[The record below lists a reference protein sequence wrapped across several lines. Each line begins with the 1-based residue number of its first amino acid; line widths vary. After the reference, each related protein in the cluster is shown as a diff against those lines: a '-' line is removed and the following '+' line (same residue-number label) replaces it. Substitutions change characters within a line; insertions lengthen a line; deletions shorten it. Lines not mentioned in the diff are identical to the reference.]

1 MPREYPL
8 ERTRNIGIMAHID
21 AGKTTTTERILYYTG
36 KTYKIGEVHDGAT
49 EMDWMDQERE
59 RGITI
64 TSAFTQCFWRNH
76 TINIIDTPGHVD
88 FTVEVERSIRVLDG
102 AIALFCAVGGV
113 EPQSETVWLQAD
125 RYGVPRIAFVNKMD
139 RTGADFF
146 NCIEMMKDRLGCHP
160 VPLQLPA
167 GAEEKFRGVIDLVDM
182 RARIW
187 QEDAADRGRGK
198 ANKDAKIHYVE
209 IPDEL
214 KEKARHY
221 REKMLEALAE
231 YDEPFMER
239 YLEGQEF
246 EQRELHQLIRSA
258 TLAAH
263 ITPVL
268 CGTAFHNKGVRLL
281 LDATVEYLPS
291 PLDVPPVK
299 GKNPETEE
307 EDVRRASDD
316 EPLSALA
323 FKVMSDPHVG
333 RLTYLR
339 IYSGRLESGGYV
351 YNPATETNERISRL
365 LLMHAN
371 DREQVEEART
381 GDIVA
386 VVGLKNTTTGHTL
399 CDPDRPIVL
408 ESMSFPEPVITIAIE
423 PKTKQDE
430 EKLAKSLRKL
440 AEEDPTFRVNVDP
453 ETNQTVISGMGEL
466 HLEVLVERMRREF
479 KVAANVGKPRVAYR
493 ETLTASTEVTH
504 RFIRQTGGRGQFAVV
519 SLCIEPQKPGYG
531 FAFVDNIV
539 GAAIPREY
547 IPAVETGVV
556 EAMKTGVLAGYP
568 IVDVKVTLIDGQ
580 HHPVD
585 SSELAFH
592 ICGSMAFREGA
603 RKCAPRLLEPIMD
616 LEVVTPADFLG
627 DVVGGLQQRRAAI
640 NDIRARSDAVQVISA
655 CAPLVEM
662 FGYAT
667 ALRSTTQGR
676 ALYTME
682 FSHYEKVPEDLTERI
697 IG

>member
-1 MPREYPL
+1 
-8 ERTRNIGIMAHID
+8 
-21 AGKTTTTERILYYTG
+21 
-36 KTYKIGEVHDGAT
+36 
-49 EMDWMDQERE
+49 
-59 RGITI
+59 
-64 TSAFTQCFWRNH
+64 
-76 TINIIDTPGHVD
+76 
-88 FTVEVERSIRVLDG
+88 
-102 AIALFCAVGGV
+102 
-113 EPQSETVWLQAD
+113 
-125 RYGVPRIAFVNKMD
+125 
-139 RTGADFF
+139 
-146 NCIEMMKDRLGCHP
+146 
-160 VPLQLPA
+160 
-167 GAEEKFRGVIDLVDM
+167 
-182 RARIW
+182 
-187 QEDAADRGRGK
+187 
-198 ANKDAKIHYVE
+198 
-209 IPDEL
+209 
-214 KEKARHY
+214 
-221 REKMLEALAE
+221 
-231 YDEPFMER
+231 
-239 YLEGQEF
+239 
-246 EQRELHQLIRSA
+246 
-258 TLAAH
+258 
-263 ITPVL
+263 
-268 CGTAFHNKGVRLL
+268 
-281 LDATVEYLPS
+281 
-291 PLDVPPVK
+291 
-299 GKNPETEE
+299 
-307 EDVRRASDD
+307 
-316 EPLSALA
+316 
-323 FKVMSDPHVG
+323 
-333 RLTYLR
+333 
-339 IYSGRLESGGYV
+339 
-351 YNPATETNERISRL
+351 
-365 LLMHAN
+365 
-371 DREQVEEART
+371 
-381 GDIVA
+381 
-386 VVGLKNTTTGHTL
+386 
-399 CDPDRPIVL
+399 
-408 ESMSFPEPVITIAIE
+408 
-423 PKTKQDE
+423 
-430 EKLAKSLRKL
+430 
-440 AEEDPTFRVNVDP
+440 VDP